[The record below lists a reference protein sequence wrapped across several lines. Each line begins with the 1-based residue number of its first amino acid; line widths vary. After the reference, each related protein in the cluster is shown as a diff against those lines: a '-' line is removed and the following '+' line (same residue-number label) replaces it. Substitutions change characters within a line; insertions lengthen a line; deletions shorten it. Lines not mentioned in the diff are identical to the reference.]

1 MYKEDMALTYNG
13 ILLSHEKGE
22 LLPFATT
29 WIDLENIVLSEIS
42 QIEKDKN
49 HMISL
54 ICVIQNKQPTNK
66 QNKLIF

>member
-1 MYKEDMALTYNG
+1 MYKEDVALTYNG
-13 ILLSHEKGE
+13 ILLSCQTDEM
-22 LLPFATT
+22 LPSATT
-29 WIDLENIVLSEIS
+29 RMDFENIVLSEIS